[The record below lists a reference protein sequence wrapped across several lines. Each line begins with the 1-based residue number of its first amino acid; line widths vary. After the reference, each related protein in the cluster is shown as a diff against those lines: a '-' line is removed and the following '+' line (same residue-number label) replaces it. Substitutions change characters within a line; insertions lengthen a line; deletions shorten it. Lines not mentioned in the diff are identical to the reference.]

1 MKNRIQ
7 FLDGTVL
14 KIIAM
19 ISMIFD
25 HIGDAFFPEQTW
37 MRIIGRIAMPV
48 FAFCVAEGFAHTRDR
63 KKYLLRM
70 GIFALISE
78 VPFDLF
84 AKGDVN
90 LVHQNI
96 MFTFLW
102 AMLGLTCYEKITEN
116 KKSAAKAAGIVLLL
130 VFIIISAILRLD
142 YNMTACGLVMIF
154 YLLREKNMFLR
165 TGAAALYH
173 MVLRNVGIHWFGLLS
188 FPFLLMYNGE
198 KGKGLKWLFYVF
210 YPGHMLAIWLI
221 KILL

>member
-7 FLDGTVL
+7 FLDGTAL

-19 ISMIFD
+19 ISMVFD

-37 MRIIGRIAMPV
+37 MRVIGRIAMPV

-63 KKYLLRM
+63 KRYLMRM

-84 AKGDVN
+84 AEGSVN
-90 LVHQNI
+90 LTHQNI

-116 KKSAAKAAGIVLLL
+116 KKAAAKAAGFLVLAVFAGTSVLLL
-130 VFIIISAILRLD
+130 LD
-142 YNMTACGLVMIF
+142 YNLTACGLVMIF
-154 YLLREKNMFLR
+154 YLLRGKNMFLR
-165 TGAAALYH
+165 TGIAALYH
-173 MVLRNVGIHWFGLLS
+173 AALRNVGIYWFGLLS
-188 FPFLLMYNGE
+188 FPLLLLYNGE